1 MTVPPVCVRFLDY
14 VKQSGQEHPDDIDV
28 RHSRHDS
35 WQHSVPSPP
44 PPPAPIPLRAS
55 LVWALISATWQLQ
68 EIALKLRW
76 AAVCCRI
83 SVSCREETASVQ
95 EVCRTEHGV

>member
-1 MTVPPVCVRFLDY
+1 VPPVCVRFLDY

-44 PPPAPIPLRAS
+44 PPPPPS
-55 LVWALISATWQLQ
+55 PF
-68 EIALKLRW
+68 
-76 AAVCCRI
+76 
-83 SVSCREETASVQ
+83 VQ
-95 EVCRTEHGV
+95 AWCGH